1 MNIHNVA
8 DYLLDRLAE
17 IGIRHIFGLPG
28 DFNLSF
34 LDHVINHPIIEW
46 VGCANELNAAY
57 AADGYARVMP
67 AAALL
72 TACGAA
78 ELSAINGIAGSY
90 AEYIPII
97 HIIGMPTLHS
107 QKERELLHHS
117 LGDGD
122 FRHFAHMA
130 KEVTCAQSSL
140 TAENAVAEIDRL
152 LVAALYQQRPVYL
165 QLPCDVADAQI
176 KSSSGTLA
184 FVQPLF
190 SPLSLQAFIETAHEK
205 LQSARKIALLADF
218 LADRFGG
225 REALNRWLPEA
236 NIPYSTL
243 LMGKGLLDES
253 HPMFIGTYM
262 GAASELSVKEC
273 IEEADTLITVG
284 VCFSDLTTAGFS
296 QNIQQ
301 DKCID
306 IQPQQVWIGK
316 TVFNQLPMA
325 MAVDALHQLC
335 NSLKDQWQPTAI
347 TCPYLTR
354 HEHSVLDQN
363 TFWYHIQHFLRPED
377 IVVTEVGTSC
387 FGAASLNLPAECT
400 FIVQIHW
407 ASLGFSLP
415 AAYGAQLAQPQR
427 RVILLIGDGGA
438 QLSIQELGS
447 MLRDGLKPIIFL
459 LNNQG
464 YTIERVIH
472 GPQQRYNDIPIW
484 DWATL
489 PKVLGKDK
497 SLLTRCVTNEHQL
510 QQVLT
515 ELENCGQLAFIEVIL
530 PKMDIPKLLINV
542 AKSIEDRNKA
552 T

>member
-72 TACGAA
+72 TTCGAG

-90 AEYIPII
+90 AEYLPVI
-97 HIIGMPTLHS
+97 HIIGTPTLHS
-107 QKERELLHHS
+107 QRMGELLHHS
-117 LGDGD
+117 LADGD
-122 FRHFAHMA
+122 FSHFAHMA

-184 FVQPLF
+184 FVQPAL

-225 REALNRWLPEA
+225 REALKRWLSDV

-243 LMGKGLLDES
+243 LMGKGLLNES
-253 HPMFIGTYM
+253 HPMFIGTYA
-262 GAASELSVKEC
+262 GAASEASVKEC
-273 IEEADTLITVG
+273 IEEADALIIVG
-284 VCFSDLTTAGFS
+284 VCFSDLITAGFS
-296 QNIQQ
+296 QNITP

-306 IQPQQVWIGK
+306 IRPEQAWIGK
-316 TVFNQLPMA
+316 TAFSQIPMA
-325 MAVDALHQLC
+325 VAINALHKLC
-335 NSLKDQWQPTAI
+335 KTLQSQWQPTV
-347 TCPYLTR
+347 TSRPYLAL
-354 HEHSVLDQN
+354 HEHTVLDQN
-363 TFWYHIQHFLRPED
+363 TFWYHIQQFLRPD
-377 IVVTEVGTSC
+377 DMVIADVGTAC
-387 FGAASLNLPAECT
+387 FGAASLNLPAECS
-400 FIVQIHW
+400 FIAQIHW

-415 AAYGAQLAQPQR
+415 AAYGVQVAQPER
-427 RVILLIGDGGA
+427 RVILFIGDGAA

-497 SLLTRCVTNEHQL
+497 SLLARCVTNEHQL

-530 PKMDIPKLLINV
+530 PKMDIPKLLNNV